1 MHTLGGKD
9 SGYEHK
15 VAHLKLQLMILC
27 LLLSF
32 VGPFFLVITLS
43 RNHMLQS
50 VIAGVNG
57 SLPWQ
62 PTPHFRDSTL
72 GRTSD
77 RPRSWWDRLRVTWS
91 NFQLTNTQV
100 SSKCCINWTL
110 KPQILDPKTW
120 VFCTHENVGER
131 QRRLWITSTTVTD
144 FCSRKKWTLKFYFCN
159 TYVIVK

>member
-43 RNHMLQS
+43 WNHMLQS

-100 SSKCCINWTL
+100 SSICCINWTL
-110 KPQILDPKTW
+110 KPQILDPNTW
-120 VFCTHENVGER
+120 VSLFTWKCGGKTKTFMNYIHNCNQLMFKKKV
-131 QRRLWITSTTVTD
+131 D
-144 FCSRKKWTLKFYFCN
+144 FKILFLYK
-159 TYVIVK
+159 YVIVK